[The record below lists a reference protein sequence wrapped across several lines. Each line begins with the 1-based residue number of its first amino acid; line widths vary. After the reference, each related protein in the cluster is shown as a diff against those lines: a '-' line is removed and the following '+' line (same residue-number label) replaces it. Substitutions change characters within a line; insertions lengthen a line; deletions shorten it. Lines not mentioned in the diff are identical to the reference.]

1 MNHKIEVSRCRILSG
16 YMALARDRNNQIIQ
30 VIFGDS
36 PDAARGRM
44 RRWFSRAGEAK

>member
-1 MNHKIEVSRCRILSG
+1 MNYRIEVLACRILSG

-44 RRWFSRAGEAK
+44 RRWFSRAGESR

>member
-1 MNHKIEVSRCRILSG
+1 MSYFILG
-16 YMALARDRNNQIIQ
+16 IGIGLGVA

-44 RRWFSRAGEAK
+44 RRWFSRAGEAR